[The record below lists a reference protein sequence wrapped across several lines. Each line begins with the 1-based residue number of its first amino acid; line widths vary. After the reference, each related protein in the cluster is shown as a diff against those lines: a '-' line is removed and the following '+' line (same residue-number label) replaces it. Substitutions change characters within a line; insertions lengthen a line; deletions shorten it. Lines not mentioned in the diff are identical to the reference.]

1 MGSLD
6 MLLPWHGITGHA
18 PWHVPP
24 RDNAAYVD
32 FISVWKIGEAWL
44 VEAPGPALEGA
55 ACLAGAELLSAS
67 LPVRE
72 PFLDACGL
80 FLAGVVF
87 PFSAEKQL
95 REAGRL
101 LPAMPP

>member
-1 MGSLD
+1 MGSLGMFLGMGSLGMLLGMGSLGMLLGMGSLD

-55 ACLAGAELLSAS
+55 ACLAGAVY
-67 LPVRE
+67 PRH
-72 PFLDACGL
+72 PHWKDRW
-80 FLAGVVF
+80 GV
-87 PFSAEKQL
+87 A
-95 REAGRL
+95 A
-101 LPAMPP
+101 